1 MERLKPPVFFLVV
14 AFLLGWFLPKL
25 WSGIEWTL
33 WRLLLGGST
42 SGRTIRDYA
51 LRDFRMLIHQKE
63 VDEGT
68 VRPLAAVFAVG
79 TRLAEL
85 PRLRLDLMRIKV
97 EKEEHMFKAAIQ
109 NLTEG
114 WRSGMPPPILGEYMK
129 MIKESASG
137 IRDVQQRLQG
147 LCAVANVMYLLGEL
161 KEGNAL
167 AKRNWDY
174 ARKQAAE
181 DDYQLMWMAS
191 YAYFNSTLFLGEF
204 EEAMELMARHWSNH
218 YAGWDPEK
226 KKKTIET
233 LSNVLT
239 LNPVLSIPRHLMLAA
254 AFNGSPRLEKQYW
267 PSETMFEQLN
277 PDERRSELKWVEC
290 WYDEARRICDSELIS
305 LDFSHAYA
313 GFFLT
318 LLNQSQEHSAEKFG
332 KDLCKEAENAFD
344 RIGDDSPIVSRY
356 AKWGFYGI
364 YLLVNANSE
373 EALSCLRK
381 AAEYSAISG
390 NKFADCIFMC
400 CHAVAAQRVERH
412 LKPEVDYYL
421 AESRRLARAMGRTF
435 YFDLCEAAASEVS
448 RLRGKTG
455 RAERH
460 DERSKNGRAG
470 ERILSIFRDRR

>member
-51 LRDFRMLIHQKE
+51 LRDFRMLIHQRE

-68 VRPLAAVFAVG
+68 VRPLAAVLAVG
-79 TRLAEL
+79 TRLTEL
-85 PRLRLDLMRIKV
+85 PRLRRDFRRIKL

-109 NLTEG
+109 SLTEG

-129 MIKESASG
+129 IIEESSSG
-137 IRDVQQRLQG
+137 VKDVQQRLQG
-147 LCAVANVMYLLGEL
+147 LCAVANVKYLLGDL

-174 ARKQAAE
+174 ARKQTAE
-181 DDYQLMWMAS
+181 DDDQLMWMAS

-204 EEAMELMARHWSNH
+204 EEAMGLMAHHWRRY
-218 YAGWDPEK
+218 YAESGPEK
-226 KKKTIET
+226 KKRIIET

-239 LNPVLSIPRHLMLAA
+239 LNPVLSIPRHLILAA
-254 AFNGSPRLEKQYW
+254 AFNGSPLFEKEYW
-267 PSETMFEQLN
+267 PSQPQFELLS
-277 PDERRSELKWVEC
+277 PDERKSELTWVRC
-290 WYDEARRICDSELIS
+290 WYDEAKRICDKELIS

-318 LLNQSQEHSAEKFG
+318 LLHHSQEHSAHKLGE
-332 KDLCKEAENAFD
+332 DLCKDAENAFD
-344 RIGDDSPIVSRY
+344 SIGEDSPIVSRY

-364 YLLVNANSE
+364 YLLVNGKSE
-373 EALSCLRK
+373 EALNCLRR

-421 AESRRLARAMGRTF
+421 AESRKLAGAMGRTF
-435 YFDLCEAAASEVS
+435 YFDLCERAASEVS

-455 RAERH
+455 KADRH